1 MSPLSGAATHDI
13 APWAAWHARL
23 MVLGW
28 GLLLPLGALVARFY
42 KVVPRQDWP
51 RVLDHKAWWHAHRAL
66 QWAGISAM
74 TLGLWM
80 VWGRASGAAPLH
92 AALGWALCIAGW
104 LQSAGGLARG
114 SKGGPGVPG
123 DHYDMTPWRKFFER
137 LHKGL
142 GWAALLASVVV
153 ITLGLLI
160 VDAPRWMALILG
172 VWWLSLMAAFV
183 RLQGAGR
190 CIDTYQAIWGPD
202 PAHPGNRV
210 APIGWGVRRPLG

>member
-1 MSPLSGAATHDI
+1 MDWLMSPLSGAATHSI

-42 KVVPRQDWP
+42 KVVPTQDWP

-104 LQSAGGLARG
+104 LGGVIICASLAQDVSRA
-114 SKGGPGVPG
+114 SPGLFFNE
-123 DHYDMTPWRKFFER
+123 WRFK
-137 LHKGL
+137 
-142 GWAALLASVVV
+142 
-153 ITLGLLI
+153 
-160 VDAPRWMALILG
+160 
-172 VWWLSLMAAFV
+172 
-183 RLQGAGR
+183 
-190 CIDTYQAIWGPD
+190 
-202 PAHPGNRV
+202 
-210 APIGWGVRRPLG
+210 